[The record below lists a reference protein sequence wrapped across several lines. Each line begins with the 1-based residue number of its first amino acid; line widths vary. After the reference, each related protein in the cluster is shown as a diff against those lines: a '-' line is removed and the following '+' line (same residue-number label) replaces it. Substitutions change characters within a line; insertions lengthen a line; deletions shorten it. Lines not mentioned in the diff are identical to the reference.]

1 MGGCADRVVEKGGM
15 ALKKVLIQGAMDI
28 EADYFIKQVSE
39 APDYKV
45 VEEDGF
51 VFHCGTFAN
60 KYYIVNQTGMG
71 TVKAAMATT
80 YGIMRFHPTVVIN
93 QGTAGAQNKELHSG
107 DLIQVVKAVNINALS
122 MPKKEAGEGSDP
134 FSW

>member
-1 MGGCADRVVEKGGM
+1 M

-107 DLIQVVKAVNINALS
+107 DLI
-122 MPKKEAGEGSDP
+122 
-134 FSW
+134 

>member
-1 MGGCADRVVEKGGM
+1 M
-15 ALKKVLIQGAMDI
+15 KKVLIQGAMDI

-93 QGTAGAQNKELHSG
+93 QGDGRSPEQGT
-107 DLIQVVKAVNINALS
+107 
-122 MPKKEAGEGSDP
+122 PFRGSDTG
-134 FSW
+134 SEGG

>member
-107 DLIQVVKAVNINALS
+107 DLIQVVKAVSGAVR
-122 MPKKEAGEGSDP
+122 
-134 FSW
+134 